1 MVLMLSCAI
10 VSSLWKRFGVT
21 SAEQLAMC
29 VSREPVM
36 GCHSNEIHKPVQ
48 ERDSRNVT
56 SQLLHVVSGS
66 DESLLVGWGRR
77 RALTGTSSPLVFL
90 RTTTTCRIA
99 PI

>member
-1 MVLMLSCAI
+1 MVLMLSSFIVLSCAI

-56 SQLLHVVSGS
+56 SQELFAVEQLCICIITKVIGVLLPIHYNAHV
-66 DESLLVGWGRR
+66 W
-77 RALTGTSSPLVFL
+77 A
-90 RTTTTCRIA
+90 
-99 PI
+99 